1 MKKFYFLLVAMLV
14 GFAANADYYLIG
26 GPIGWNLKHSSGL
39 FTDNGDGTYVLDYNG
54 TLTSGFK
61 INDGTWSN
69 DAANFGGSAVLKVG
83 EVYTLTVG
91 GSSGNI
97 PLAENIENPHLV
109 FNPTAKTLLITGQS
123 VEAKTAYGIHGD
135 IFGGSGW
142 TTTKLEEKDGV
153 WSITATVIPGDFG
166 IKVMDASSE
175 SQTDWINSPAGTTV
189 TYGTPMPCVLESKS
203 EGSNWHLNAEG
214 SVEFIFDPETMVL
227 TVNGEGGGDD
237 PIEEENYDGWYLNV
251 QGDYNSYN
259 PDGALFKADGT
270 AEKENQA
277 IGTGEFELKIWD
289 GKADSYYGT
298 GGVIEPNTDVTVYE
312 NGGHMT
318 IAGATEGKAYN
329 VYFNYATKTMKVVPV
344 GGGDDPIVVEVP
356 ETLYIIGDLCAWN
369 TAAGIELTKEGN
381 VFTGEAIE
389 FPATGENT
397 LSFFNLSD
405 KLGADWDEV
414 NAIANRYGAEK
425 EGDELVAGTAADVV
439 TYKNNVNAS
448 ACHSWTITPGK
459 YDVKVDFN
467 DIENVTITLT
477 SASSSVDAIA
487 IDSNNAAPVY
497 YNLQGVQVNEPAAGL
512 YIVRR
517 GDKVAKEIVR

>member
-26 GPIGWNLKHSSGL
+26 GFNGWSLKQANCKFS
-39 FTDNGDGTYVLDYNG
+39 DNGDGTFVLDYNG
-54 TLTSGFK
+54 SLTSGFK

-69 DAANFGGSAVLKVG
+69 DAANFGGSG
-83 EVYTLTVG
+83 NLTIGTPFNLQVG

-97 PLAENIENPHLV
+97 GLSENITNPHIV
-109 FNPTAKTLLITGQS
+109 FNPTAKTLLITGQAS
-123 VEAKTAYGIHGD
+123 EVVKAYDIWGDLAIDETWASTALVEKNGKWEAENVVVTCNA
-135 IFGGSGW
+135 
-142 TTTKLEEKDGV
+142 
-153 WSITATVIPGDFG
+153 ANFG
-166 IKVMDASSE
+166 IRVLDSASG
-175 SQTDWINSPAGTTV
+175 SQMDWISADGANEISGAGTFNCKIEGTNFAIATG
-189 TYGTPMPCVLESKS
+189 TYGFS
-203 EGSNWHLNAEG
+203 
-214 SVEFIFDPETMVL
+214 FDPETMVL
-227 TVNGEGGGDD
+227 TVTGEGGEVEID
-237 PIEEENYDGWYLNV
+237 YTGWYLNV
-251 QGDYNSYN
+251 VGDFNEWSS
-259 PDGALFKADGT
+259 DEGAEFAADGT
-270 AEKENQA
+270 AVKMNAA
-277 IGTGEFELKIWD
+277 IGAGSFKCKLWTGSADVWFSTGSELALNEWID
-289 GKADSYYGT
+289 CAGNADA
-298 GGVIEPNTDVTVYE
+298 N
-312 NGGHMT
+312 MT
-318 IAGATEGKAYN
+318 IAGQAEGNVYN
-329 VYFNYATKTMKVVPV
+329 VYFDHKNLKIKVELV

-356 ETLYIIGDLCAWN
+356 EALYIIGDLCAWN

-405 KLGADWDEV
+405 KLGADWDEL
-414 NAIANRYGAEK
+414 NAVANRYGAEK